1 LRNLA
6 ELQIGESLEDV
17 QLKPVSRLDLI
28 KYAGASGDY
37 NPIHTIDEEAKKAG
51 LPGIIAHGMW
61 TMGNL
66 AKLFTP
72 YYEEGFI
79 QDYTIRFKGM
89 VFLND
94 VITLKATLDETSENK
109 MNFKVIAV
117 NQAGNEV
124 IKGSVLFHKYDKG
137 KGFAIAK
144 QGLKEYR

>member
-1 LRNLA
+1 MTKIS
-6 ELQIGESLEDV
+6 ELKVGESLPEV
-17 QLKPVSRLDLI
+17 KLSPVSRLDLI

-72 YYEEGFI
+72 YYEEGFV
-79 QDYTIRFKGM
+79 QDYSVRFKSM

-94 VITLKATLDETSENK
+94 VVTLKATLKEKKDHDLR
-109 MNFKVIAV
+109 FDVAAI
-117 NQAGNEV
+117 NQDGKEVVKGEV
-124 IKGSVLFHKYDKG
+124 IFSIH
-137 KGFAIAK
+137 
-144 QGLKEYR
+144 

>member
-1 LRNLA
+1 MIAALT
-6 ELQIGESLEDV
+6 ELETGQALPEVTLE
-17 QLKPVSRLDLI
+17 PVSRLDLI

-72 YYEEGFI
+72 FYKDGFI
-79 QDYTIRFKGM
+79 EDYSVRFKGM

-94 VITLKATLDETSENK
+94 VLTLKAELAEKRENK
-109 MNFKVIAV
+109 LYFRVSAV
-117 NQAGNEV
+117 KQNGQEV
-124 IKGSVLFHKYDKG
+124 VKG
-137 KGFAIAK
+137 KVVFS
-144 QGLKEYR
+144 LYE